1 MTGETIMKKLSGL
14 LLFSA
19 AVIAINAAPAS
30 AAEPVITR
38 STVVK
43 FDDLDLSS
51 DAGARTLYQRITRAA
66 GRMCVD
72 ASDRFPQ
79 FEYRNCVQRAVND
92 AVAKVDRQTLY
103 AVHQSRT
110 THPAG

>member
-1 MTGETIMKKLSGL
+1 
-14 LLFSA
+14 
-19 AVIAINAAPAS
+19 VIGINAASAS
-30 AAEPVITR
+30 PAEPIVTR
-38 STVVK
+38 STIVK
-43 FDDLDLSS
+43 FGDLDLTS
-51 DAGARTLYQRITRAA
+51 DEGARTLYQRITRAA

-92 AVAKVDRQTLY
+92 AVAKVNRQTLY

-110 THPAG
+110 GHPAG